1 MGNIQLQKLTAM
13 QIQNFLNALDKE
25 KNLSHR
31 SMKYI
36 CDNLHSCLKYF
47 TFKKMLSTNECD
59 FVKVPKKKQKPISS
73 FYSIDE
79 IKTLMASL
87 VRGMSP

>member
-1 MGNIQLQKLTAM
+1 M
-13 QIQNFLNALDKE
+13 
-25 KNLSHR
+25 
-31 SMKYI
+31 
-36 CDNLHSCLKYF
+36 KYF

-79 IKTLMASL
+79 IKTLMQAVQNDRLRPVVYLGLMSL
-87 VRGMSP
+87 RRSEMCALTWSDIDFQK

>member
-1 MGNIQLQKLTAM
+1 
-13 QIQNFLNALDKE
+13 
-25 KNLSHR
+25 
-31 SMKYI
+31 
-36 CDNLHSCLKYF
+36 
-47 TFKKMLSTNECD
+47 MLSTNECD